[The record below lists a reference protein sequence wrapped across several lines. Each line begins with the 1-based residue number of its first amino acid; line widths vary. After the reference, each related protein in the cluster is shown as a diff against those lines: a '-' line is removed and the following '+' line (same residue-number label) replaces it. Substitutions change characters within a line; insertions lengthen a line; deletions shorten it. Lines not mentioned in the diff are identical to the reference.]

1 VAGTNTAIIYAGNS
15 AGTASNNLVIGI
27 APASGGGTVTYLTE
41 NFASCT
47 NGDNTTTTNQS
58 TAWLGDSN
66 FPTVSKAFQAGG
78 AVKLGTSS
86 AIGSITSKSLDLSAN
101 GGTYTI
107 AFLVKGWATNEG
119 PVVIVANGVS
129 NSVPYTALISNTFEP
144 KTLSLS
150 GGTASTVITLQTASS
165 KGRYFLDE
173 VVISSTAPTAAPT
186 TITSATNVSGQVGS
200 NLSYAITANNS
211 PSSFGVS
218 SNLSA
223 GLSLNSSNGI
233 ISGTP
238 SVAGTNVVTVM
249 ASNSF
254 GGTSTNVT
262 FAIGPLL
269 APVITSTNSTNGTAG
284 QVFSYLITASN
295 SPTWFNA
302 SNLPNGLS
310 VNTNSGLISGIPQA
324 PGTNTVALYASNAA
338 GVGTNNLTLG
348 IAPASSVITLATW
361 DVNSQTNFGTSPLS
375 PTTLAANLTAVGLTR
390 ASGLTTTSTA
400 VTGGWG
406 ANGWYQGASGTVS
419 SAVAA
424 NQFATFSIG
433 ATNGYKLSLS
443 SITKLQYRRSSTG
456 PTNGVLQV
464 QVGSGAFTDITN
476 LSYSNSSSGGAS
488 LGPIDLSTNGQL
500 QNISNGVPVNFR
512 LVNLGSTNVTGTWYV
527 YKTSTT
533 NEASLVISGT
543 LVTTSNVTPVISTS
557 GTLGS
562 VSTTY
567 GTASPTPTSFRLS
580 GENLAGPIQVAAP
593 TGYEVSSN
601 GTDYL
606 SSIAVGA
613 AGTLSPT
620 TISVRLASTTVPG
633 IYSGN
638 VDCSS
643 LVATLVNVATASSTV
658 DKKPISISGISAVPK
673 TYDGT
678 TGGTVTG
685 SPGLVGLEAQDAANV
700 QLQTPLVNFVTSD
713 AGPDIEVVATYSL
726 TGSAAGYYNLA
737 QPVGLMAEIQ
747 PKPATLRA
755 NDQTKASGT
764 VLVLGPRQTEFSAIG
779 LISGERIA
787 SVTLTA
793 NGGTAADAAVSTYL
807 ITPSNPVAPITIPS
821 NAFRPTNYAFS
832 YIDGTLT
839 VTDAPTTVTLSEWA
853 TQNGLSGTDAA
864 PDADPDHDGVSNLM
878 AYYMALDPKGG
889 QGMVGYG
896 LKAVSSSS
904 LSLTYRRSKG
914 VTGVSATVQAS
925 GDLSSSWNTP
935 SVQES
940 VVDKGTYEEVTAT
953 VTNPTG
959 STKMFM
965 RLKLT
970 QL

>member
-1 VAGTNTAIIYAGNS
+1 
-15 AGTASNNLVIGI
+15 
-27 APASGGGTVTYLTE
+27 
-41 NFASCT
+41 
-47 NGDNTTTTNQS
+47 
-58 TAWLGDSN
+58 
-66 FPTVSKAFQAGG
+66 
-78 AVKLGTSS
+78 
-86 AIGSITSKSLDLSAN
+86 
-101 GGTYTI
+101 
-107 AFLVKGWATNEG
+107 
-119 PVVIVANGVS
+119 
-129 NSVPYTALISNTFEP
+129 VP
-144 KTLSLS
+144 
-150 GGTASTVITLQTASS
+150 
-165 KGRYFLDE
+165 
-173 VVISSTAPTAAPT
+173 
-186 TITSATNVSGQVGS
+186 GQVGS
-200 NLSYAITANNS
+200 VFSYIITANNS

-218 SNLSA
+218 TNLPT
-223 GLSLNSSNGI
+223 GLSLNSSSGL

-238 SVAGTNVVTVM
+238 SVAGTNVVTVT

-269 APVITSTNSTNGTAG
+269 VPVITSTNSTNGTAG
-284 QVFSYLITASN
+284 QVFSYQITASN
-295 SPTWFNA
+295 SPTSFNA
-302 SNLPNGLS
+302 SNLPTGLN

-324 PGTNTVALYASNAA
+324 AGTNTVALYASNAA
-338 GVGTNNLTLG
+338 GVGTKNLTLG
-348 IAPASSVITLATW
+348 IASASSVITLAAW

-406 ANGWYQGASGTVS
+406 ANGWYQGSNGTVS
-419 SAVAA
+419 SALAA

-464 QVGSGAFTDITN
+464 QVGSGAFADITN
-476 LSYSNSSSGGAS
+476 LSYSSTSNSGAP
-488 LGPIDLSTNGQL
+488 LGPIDLSTNAQL

-567 GTASPTPTSFRLS
+567 GTASPTPTSFRVS

-593 TGYEVSSN
+593 TGHEVSSN

-633 IYSGN
+633 TYSGN
-638 VDCSS
+638 VACSS
-643 LVATLVNVATASSTV
+643 LAATLVNVATASSTV

-700 QLQTPLVNFVTSD
+700 GLSSPLVNFVSSY

-726 TGSAAGYYNLA
+726 TGSAAVYYSLS
-737 QPVGLMAEIQ
+737 QPVGLMAEILQ
-747 PKPATLRA
+747 KPATIRA
-755 NDQTKASGT
+755 NDQSKSFGVSLNMGRGQTQFTFDG
-764 VLVLGPRQTEFSAIG
+764 LV
-779 LISGERIA
+779 SGERIGT
-787 SVTLTA
+787 VTLTA
-793 NGGTAADAAVSTYL
+793 DGGTASDALPGKFL
-807 ITPSNPVAPITIPS
+807 ITPSEPVAPRTIPM
-821 NAFRPTNYAFS
+821 NPFQALNYAFT
-832 YIDGTLT
+832 YIDGILT
-839 VTDAPTTVTLSEWA
+839 VTDAPTTITFTDWA
-853 TQNGLSGTDAA
+853 TENGLSGADAA
-864 PDADPDHDGVSNLM
+864 PDADPDGDGVLNLM
-878 AYYMALDPKGG
+878 ACYMALDPKGG

-896 LKAVSSSS
+896 LKPVTDGS
-904 LSLTYRRSKG
+904 LSLTYRRSKR

-953 VTNPTG
+953 VTTPTG

-965 RLKLT
+965 RLRVT
-970 QL
+970 TP